1 LRASTNLGSGTV
13 LRPEMLEALRPAPRD
28 AVMPFDLP
36 RVMGKTL
43 IRDLPAGEYLKW
55 NMLAGVGEAR

>member
-1 LRASTNLGSGTV
+1 
-13 LRPEMLEALRPAPRD
+13 MLEALRPAPRD